1 MINKKSLFLTVFA
14 FFFLLPLITLSQRGN
29 ISGTIKDKSTKETV
43 VGASIIIKGTT
54 IGTTSDIDGNF
65 KINNV
70 NAGLVELEI
79 SFISY
84 NKEIVEVQVE
94 PGGNAKI
101 NVELEEFTFLLD
113 MVTISAKRELD
124 NERVLMM
131 EQKNASGITLQIGAQ
146 ELSRKGVSDVAT
158 AVTKVTGVSKQEGS
172 NRIYVRGLGDRYLS
186 TTLNGL
192 PIPSN
197 NPELKNIALDLFTT
211 DIVEM
216 VTIDKVYN
224 EKISGDFAGGN
235 IDIVSKNR
243 NKENFIEFELGSN
256 VNNNVFTTD
265 EFLLQQGPDYFGFY
279 SIASPTTISD
289 FGFVNSMNP
298 VAKNPIGA
306 GFAATAG
313 KVIPLKRKEINIFT
327 TVNFSNDYSLKEGIS
342 KNVNA
347 SGYPSKDLTFSTGS
361 YNTNTTAMLNA
372 GYEINAFDRISYNL
386 IFINSSNQQ
395 NEDYMGTILDIA
407 DYGNGRLIRSTYEK
421 NTLLIN
427 QLLGVHKISE
437 STNLKWGTSY
447 NTISSDMPD
456 RIQNTFRSEGDSV
469 YFGQNQITDNHRYF
483 HYLNESEI
491 AGNIALEYSLNK
503 KAEDKSN
510 GKISIGAFIRSK
522 NRDFN
527 SIQYNFR
534 IAGTNRNKP
543 VDPYNLDLF
552 FNQQNLDEGY
562 FTIETFRGNYQVP
575 NVLKPQEYSGTQNIF
590 GGFSSLEYKLTPKF
604 IAIVGLRAEY
614 IYQEVKWNTQIDPL
628 DRRDAFERIEFLPV
642 VTTKYEVT
650 QKQNLRFA
658 ANKSYTLPQFKE
670 RAFFIYEEVT
680 QVKIGNPD
688 LYPSENYNADLKWEY
703 FPTLGEVFSVTAFGK
718 YILNPINEV
727 TISSATNDIS
737 FLNTGDWGYAMGLEF
752 EAKKDIIKFNNS
764 SIIGGLNFTY
774 MITEQELNS
783 EKVKE
788 ETRYIVSF
796 THETASFA
804 GAADYLLNGD
814 ITYKY
819 SWKNGLNNIMSTITY
834 QHTSDKIYAIGTD
847 SRGNIIDKGFGLLN
861 FIIKTEFSNKF
872 GIGISVNNLLNPT
885 IQKVQANECNDIVVY
900 SYQKGL
906 FYSLKM
912 NFRF

>member
-1 MINKKSLFLTVFA
+1 MINKKSIFLTVYSLI
-14 FFFLLPLITLSQRGN
+14 FFLPLIAFSQRGS
-29 ISGTIKDKSTKETV
+29 ISGTIKDKTTKETI
-43 VGASIIIKGTT
+43 VGASIIISGTT
-54 IGTTSDIDGNF
+54 TGTTSDIDGNF
-65 KINNV
+65 RINNI

-84 NKEIVEVQVE
+84 NKEIVSVQVE

-101 NVELEEFTFLLD
+101 NVELEEVTFLLD

-158 AVTKVTGVSKQEGS
+158 AVTKVTGVSKQEG
-172 NRIYVRGLGDRYLS
+172 NNKIFVRGLGDRYLS

-197 NPELKNIALDLFTT
+197 NPELKNIALDLFTV

-243 NKENFIEFELGSN
+243 NKENFFEIELGSN
-256 VNNNVFTTD
+256 INTNVFAD
-265 EFLLQQGPDYFGFY
+265 EEYLLHQGPDYFGFY
-279 SIASPTTISD
+279 TISAPTTIKD
-289 FGFVNSMNP
+289 FGFQNSMNP
-298 VAKNPIGA
+298 VAKNPIGGGMA
-306 GFAATAG
+306 ISAG
-313 KVIPLKRKEINIFT
+313 KVIPLKKRELNLFT
-327 TVNFSNDYSLKEGIS
+327 TINFSNNYSYKEGIS
-342 KNVNA
+342 MNVN
-347 SGYPSKDLTFSTGS
+347 SNGYPSKDLTFEKSDYS
-361 YNTNTTAMLNA
+361 TNTTAMLNA
-372 GYEINAFDRISYNL
+372 GYEINAFNRISYNL
-386 IFINSSNQQ
+386 LFINSSNQQ
-395 NEDYMGTILDIA
+395 NEDYKGTILDIA
-407 DYGNGRLIRSTYEK
+407 DYGNGRLIRGTYEK
-421 NTLLIN
+421 NTVLIN
-427 QLLGVHKISE
+427 QILGVHKLSE
-437 STNLKWGTSY
+437 SANLKWGTSY
-447 NTISSDMPD
+447 NTISSDLPD
-456 RIQNTFRSEGDSV
+456 RIQNTFRAEGDSV
-469 YFGQNQITDNHRYF
+469 YFGQNQITDNHRYY
-483 HYLNESEI
+483 HYLNEAEM
-491 AGNIALEYSLNK
+491 AGNIVMEYSLSKNSDDEAK
-503 KAEDKSN
+503 
-510 GKISIGAFIRSK
+510 GKVSIGAFARLK
-522 NRDFN
+522 NREFN
-527 SIQYNFR
+527 STQYNFR
-534 IAGTNRNKP
+534 IAGTNRTNP

-552 FNQQNLDEGY
+552 FNQQNLDDGY

-590 GGFSSLEYKLTPKF
+590 GGFSSLEYKLSPKLT
-604 IAIVGLRAEY
+604 AIVGLRAEY

-628 DRRDAFERIEFLPV
+628 DRKDAFQRFEFLPV
-642 VTTKYEVT
+642 LTTKYEVN
-650 QKQNLRFA
+650 KNQNLRFA

-703 FPTLGEVFSVTAFGK
+703 FPSLGEVFSVTAFGK

-737 FLNTGDWGYAMGLEF
+737 FLNTGNWGYAMGLEL
-752 EAKKDIIKFNNS
+752 EAKKDILKFNNS
-764 SIIGGLNFTY
+764 TIMAGLNFTC

-783 EKVKE
+783 DKVKE

-796 THETASFA
+796 TNQTSSFT

-872 GIGISVNNLLNPT
+872 GIGINVNNLLNPT
-885 IQKVQANECNDIVVY
+885 IQKIQANESNDIVVY

-906 FYSLKM
+906 FYSLKL
-912 NFRF
+912 NYRF